1 METSSKR
8 QQQQQQ
14 PVLKYRGGAAAA
26 TTAPPHPIHSPPM
39 ATAAPGTSGSPS
51 APTMADSQS
60 QVEGLRKAYAEIM
73 LNMAKESAARVL
85 EAERRAAALAGAVA
99 AAKEEGVATLCR
111 LKGIMKAKIK
121 LAESQSLA
129 HVRTINELQ
138 EQLHGAQNTVASLQ
152 VELQRA
158 NTELEETQK
167 TLAEERMNILP
178 TCDKVDSNKSKISRS
193 KRHLQNRMSSKNNND
208 LDAICS
214 VPTDAKENM
223 SSFRARNKKSEL
235 YRNGCTQR
243 IRALKQRSP
252 SADSSETNRK
262 QASASNNRSK
272 TGKNDNAKNT
282 GQTRSIM
289 EQILQTKFLANCKG
303 KRGQRSRPSY
313 MHDSSDVHVKT
324 EDKPSDTPKQN
335 GCLLLIQALEQE
347 LSTRQL
353 FTGHSGEGLTN
364 FKDDLLMGGKDAE
377 SNISMASPG
386 PIDVHAVSNLQIIRR
401 KRSKTVR
408 VFETGCSESKSAP
421 GNNLVRSTSEDT
433 TFKCEQSSGRI
444 EDHSDT
450 PAINNIFLLCDA
462 AENLMR
468 SSDAADKLMH
478 QSDATENL
486 INPSGSNTD
495 QFLPVDSS
503 LLALQS
509 TKSQVDGEGA
519 LRADHPYC
527 GTSEFNLGNQ
537 EEVKA
542 DESCNLASDRVGP
555 VITSSLEK
563 EHSVKPSSGV
573 SVQAEGG
580 RCIKYTFNRRKRKN
594 VSVDST
600 SQGAVP
606 EKSSSLV
613 SLADK
618 QESQTK
624 PEIQNLLVE
633 SPRGNNRRKR
643 KNVSVDSTSQGAV
656 PEKSSS
662 LVSLAGKRESRTKP
676 ETKNLLVESARG
688 NNHLVNIAQQLI
700 ILSGLKRQKS

>member
-1 METSSKR
+1 
-8 QQQQQQ
+8 
-14 PVLKYRGGAAAA
+14 
-26 TTAPPHPIHSPPM
+26 
-39 ATAAPGTSGSPS
+39 
-51 APTMADSQS
+51 MADS

-85 EAERRAAALAGAVA
+85 AAERRAAVLAGGVA
-99 AAKEEGVATLCR
+99 AAKEDGVAALVR
-111 LKGIMKAKIK
+111 LKGIMEARVRPLPPSESHPSFLSRFQVMHDVNFYAFVQIK
-121 LAESQSLA
+121 QVESQSLA
-129 HVRTINELQ
+129 HVGTINELQ

-158 NTELEETQK
+158 NTELEETRK
-167 TLAEERMNILP
+167 TLAEERMNNLP
-178 TCDKVDSNKSKISRS
+178 TCEVDSNKSKISRS
-193 KRHLQNRMSSKNNND
+193 KMHLQNRSVSSTNNNA

-262 QASASNNRSK
+262 KASASKNRSK

-303 KRGQRSRPSY
+303 KRAQRSRPSY

-324 EDKPSDTPKQN
+324 EDKPSDTPDEN

-347 LSTRQL
+347 LSPPHL

-377 SNISMASPG
+377 SNLSMASPG

-433 TFKCEQSSGRI
+433 TFKSEQSSERI
-444 EDHSDT
+444 EGHSDT
-450 PAINNIFLLCDA
+450 PAINNASLLSDA

-468 SSDAADKLMH
+468 PSDAADKLMH
-478 QSDATENL
+478 PSDATENL
-486 INPSGSNTD
+486 INPSGANTD
-495 QFLPVDSS
+495 QFLPVESS

-509 TKSQVDGEGA
+509 TKSQVDGEGT
-519 LRADHPYC
+519 LRVDHPYC
-527 GTSEFNLGNQ
+527 GTSESNLGNQ

-542 DESCNLASDRVGP
+542 DKSCNLASDRADP
-555 VITSSLEK
+555 VITNSLEK
-563 EHSVKPSSGV
+563 EHSAKPSSAV
-573 SVQAEGG
+573 SVQAEGA
-580 RCIKYTFNRRKRKN
+580 RHIKYTFNRRKRKN
-594 VSVDST
+594 VSLEST

-624 PEIQNLLVE
+624 PGTQNLLVE
-633 SPRGNNRRKR
+633 AP
-643 KNVSVDSTSQGAV
+643 
-656 PEKSSS
+656 
-662 LVSLAGKRESRTKP
+662 
-676 ETKNLLVESARG
+676 RG
-688 NNHLVNIAQQLI
+688 NNHLVNVAQQLI
-700 ILSGLKRQKS
+700 LLSGLKW